1 VSFANEFTG
10 WKYFPNNCP
19 TGQFLYRQRFGE
31 SIRSLHRKRDNDK
44 HPSKRKTKMSQAQAN
59 YIASLTRQLG
69 LGRFADDGIKA
80 VLGRKPINMTQAKAS
95 EVIDALK
102 ARLAAN

>member
-1 VSFANEFTG
+1 MI
-10 WKYFPNNCP
+10 
-19 TGQFLYRQRFGE
+19 LE
-31 SIRSLHRKRDNDK
+31 SDNDNNT
-44 HPSKRKTKMSQAQAN
+44 PTSENKMSQAQAN

-80 VLGRKPINMTQAKAS
+80 VLGKKPINMTQAKAS

-102 ARLAAN
+102 AKLAGR